1 MVNEEVVKASDDDEE
16 KLALK
21 KVVTLTTPN
30 KQCTVTLLALPL
42 QTEAVNLIEM
52 HQDLLKVT
60 IFQSMS
66 DLDSFFL
73 TLTFQKNR
81 HCAWEFWV

>member
-1 MVNEEVVKASDDDEE
+1 MSKTNTFFSRFEGTRGE
-16 KLALK
+16 KTQIFRT

-42 QTEAVNLIEM
+42 QTEAVNLIET

-60 IFQSMS
+60 IFQSMA
-66 DLDSFFL
+66 DLFHFH
-73 TLTFQKNR
+73 K
-81 HCAWEFWV
+81 

>member
-1 MVNEEVVKASDDDEE
+1 MVNEEVVKASEDDEE

-42 QTEAVNLIEM
+42 QTEAVNLIET
-52 HQDLLKVT
+52 HQDLLKVN

-66 DLDSFFL
+66 DLDSFSQVLRSF
-73 TLTFQKNR
+73 K
-81 HCAWEFWV
+81 